1 MVAPMRLSPTRA
13 PTEPLADDPPE
24 PGSDWYFGHDGI
36 DASFLSRAASELEWS
51 EALLSQSS
59 QSSSQQSIPPP
70 NQRQQ
75 EIIVVG
81 KEDEDKENVSIA
93 PRVVGRFLERQYG
106 IGGSVIDLSGIIEG
120 ARIQRPVENDDVI
133 SIGSD
138 D

>member
-1 MVAPMRLSPTRA
+1 MR
-13 PTEPLADDPPE
+13 
-24 PGSDWYFGHDGI
+24 
-36 DASFLSRAASELEWS
+36 
-51 EALLSQSS
+51 
-59 QSSSQQSIPPP
+59 QSIPPP

-81 KEDEDKENVSIA
+81 KEDDDKENVSIA